1 MGSRQNTLL
10 PFEHL
15 CFFNLQS
22 IDYLANQAGLVIHSI
37 ETYGLDLMDYLL
49 MKEHEDNINYI
60 DNLGEMMSLL
70 QAVLDK
76 YKISNHFRITFI
88 KK

>member
-1 MGSRQNTLL
+1 
-10 PFEHL
+10 
-15 CFFNLQS
+15 
-22 IDYLANQAGLVIHSI
+22 
-37 ETYGLDLMDYLL
+37 MDYLL

-76 YKISNHFRITFI
+76 YKISNHFRITFS